1 MDGRRCSSGKRPT
14 ARTGSWSHKRRP
26 PGLAFA
32 LFAFSLTGCQSA
44 MPSPNPA
51 SNGTGTIV
59 PNEFPLRF
67 DQHNFEAH
75 CYNTIGCSV
84 FYAGV
89 YQIKKAPQEVSPA
102 PKVADYKRYW
112 GGALHIG
119 IANFPKPAVVSWT
132 SMDGQ
137 AHQIEVDPREIFR
150 DELILHNVPQE
161 DLPVETAATVG
172 GPDVILEINDR
183 TLSVY
188 MKATIFLKDTATR
201 KSESRDDLILAWS
214 HTY

>member
-1 MDGRRCSSGKRPT
+1 
-14 ARTGSWSHKRRP
+14 
-26 PGLAFA
+26 
-32 LFAFSLTGCQSA
+32 

-102 PKVADYKRYW
+102 PKTADYQRNW

-119 IANFPKPAVVSWT
+119 IVNFPEPATVKWQS
-132 SMDGQ
+132 SDGQ
-137 AHQIEVDPREIFR
+137 AHQADIDIGAIFK
-150 DELILHNVPQE
+150 DQIILHNVPE
-161 DLPVETAATVG
+161 K
-172 GPDVILEINDR
+172 DVPEGAKIVSPSILLEVDDR
-183 TLSVY
+183 TIRVY
-188 MKATIFLKDTATR
+188 MKAHIPTR
-201 KSESRDDLILAWS
+201 QLQSPGNRYSDFRDDLILAWS
-214 HTY
+214 DTY